1 MSDPREQELVNTI
14 AERIEI
20 LSRVDMNRFSFVEAQ
35 ILPLIQRHCALLVA
49 RATRDAQEE
58 SQRLAEALVPFAQ
71 YAQCEDATT
80 GHAAPDEIPV
90 IISNTYPVKKTVTVT
105 NALARRLLEARIET
119 AAECER
125 RVHAEM
131 LKPFDERAYDMPC
144 TEYRVELQ
152 VQLAALDA
160 QEEPQ

>member
-90 IISNTYPVKKTVTVT
+90 IISNTYPVKKTVTVGDF
-105 NALARRLLEARIET
+105 RI
-119 AAECER
+119 AAK
-125 RVHAEM
+125 
-131 LKPFDERAYDMPC
+131 L
-144 TEYRVELQ
+144 
-152 VQLAALDA
+152 LAAYRLAQSTSEGAKHPKEDA
-160 QEEPQ
+160 DAK